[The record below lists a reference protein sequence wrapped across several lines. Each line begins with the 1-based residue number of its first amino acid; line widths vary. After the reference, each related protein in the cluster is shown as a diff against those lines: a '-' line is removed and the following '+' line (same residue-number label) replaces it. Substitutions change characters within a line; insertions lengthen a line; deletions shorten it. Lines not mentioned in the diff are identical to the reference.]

1 MKYLSNIVRSE
12 GDPKIV
18 RSGRSSLDT
27 FDRLAKGLGWFSL
40 GLGLAELL
48 APRAMTRA
56 LGMEGAEN
64 LVRGYGVREIG
75 AGVLC
80 LSVDKRAG
88 LWSRVAGDGLDIAT
102 LLTGL
107 RNDNP
112 RRNNVGLA
120 LFAVAAIT
128 LLDVVGA
135 QLLRGR
141 KGRQHPDLYTDRSG
155 FPKGVRAARAAA
167 RDLGASSR
175 RLQATHG

>member
-40 GLGLAELL
+40 GLGLAELI

-56 LGMEGAEN
+56 LGMQGTEN
-64 LVRGYGVREIG
+64 LVRSYGVREIG

-80 LSVDKRAG
+80 LSVDKRTG

-102 LLTGL
+102 LLVAL
-107 RNDNP
+107 RKDNP
-112 RRNNVGLA
+112 KRNNVGLA
-120 LFAVAAIT
+120 LFAVVGIA
-128 LLDVVGA
+128 LLDLVGA
-135 QLLRGR
+135 KLAGGR
-141 KGRQHPDLYTDRSG
+141 KSRQRNSDLYADRSG
-155 FPKGVRAARAAA
+155 FPKGISAARAAA

-175 RLQATHG
+175 RLQTS